1 MGVITHNIHI
11 LFSGDVAVYLDNRR
25 VGTIISIRDGHAYVP
40 VGQKRSTHGKTFS
53 TIAGVLRSLE
63 EGRLMHSLCKCG
75 QTCLLGSSKC
85 HDCQHEAMFKT
96 QDKNM
101 TDDPIKDYDRGWT
114 AELIHCS
121 SDHQPLTLAVDLLY
135 PRAEGHPRYV
145 EVGIEEVRAADSI
158 RISYDFNRDGYV
170 IEQASTFEWDGD
182 DPVCDPDWQEV
193 AFIQAW
199 GREKESSI

>member
-1 MGVITHNIHI
+1 
-11 LFSGDVAVYLDNRR
+11 
-25 VGTIISIRDGHAYVP
+25 
-40 VGQKRSTHGKTFS
+40 
-53 TIAGVLRSLE
+53 
-63 EGRLMHSLCKCG
+63 
-75 QTCLLGSSKC
+75 
-85 HDCQHEAMFKT
+85 
-96 QDKNM
+96 M